1 VIEGVLRP
9 VLARMEGLK
18 MVLFV
23 FLKAFS
29 CGMPSSQAM
38 KGVQRELFVIDFGF
52 LGSIWLS
59 GHDQKR
65 IYPSG
70 AAESNPVKY
79 A

>member
-1 VIEGVLRP
+1 VIEGVLGP
-9 VLARMEGLK
+9 MLTQMEGLR

-29 CGMPSSQAM
+29 CGIPSSQAM

-59 GHDQKR
+59 GHGQKR

-70 AAESNPVKY
+70 AADSNPVKF